1 MPSSQARR
9 PVATIL
15 LHTPTGRDHLGAALL
30 ISACLHGAALVWY
43 WQTPPPAF
51 APAAS
56 MLEVVLVN
64 THTPDAPAQPTV
76 VAQQALDGGA
86 DAPRGIAAS
95 PLPRTVAQS
104 PDEQV
109 LLALRKRRMALEAQQ
124 QVLLTQLLSAQRVPN
139 SEALRQTEDAS
150 GRDAI
155 DQAQQVVSSRIAVL
169 KARIAQYNAGPEHQL
184 AGPAAARAV
193 YAAYVEAW
201 RQRIEQL
208 GTEHYPAAARGR
220 IYGSLQLSV
229 TIRRDG
235 SLVRVEIDRPS
246 EHAILNLAARRIVQ
260 LAAPF
265 APLPDAIAR
274 DADELTIT
282 RTWHFTDQQLDTAP

>member
-1 MPSSQARR
+1 MPSLPLHR

-15 LHTPTGRDHLGAALL
+15 LRSQTGRDHLGAALL
-30 ISACLHGAALVWY
+30 ISACLHGAALVWH
-43 WQTPPPAF
+43 WQTAPAF

-56 MLEVVLVN
+56 TLEVVLVN
-64 THTPDAPAQPTV
+64 AHTPDAPANPTV
-76 VAQQALDGGA
+76 LAQQSLDGGG
-86 DAPRGIAAS
+86 DAPRGISAS
-95 PLPRTVAQS
+95 PLPRTVVQS

-109 LLALRKRRMALEAQQ
+109 LLALQKRRMALEAQQ
-124 QVLLTQLLSAQRVPN
+124 QALLTQLLNAQRVPN
-139 SEALRQTEDAS
+139 PEALRQAADVA

-155 DQAQQVVSSRIAVL
+155 DQEQQIVSSRIAAL
-169 KARIAQYNAGPEHQL
+169 QARIAQYNARPEHRF
-184 AGPAAARAV
+184 AGPAATWAA

-235 SLVRVEIDRPS
+235 SLVRILIDRPS

-274 DADELTIT
+274 DADVLTIT

>member
-1 MPSSQARR
+1 MPSLQQHRS
-9 PVATIL
+9 VATIL
-15 LHTPTGRDHLGAALL
+15 LRPQTGRAHLGAALL
-30 ISACLHGAALVWY
+30 ISTCLHGAALAWH
-43 WQTPPPAF
+43 WQIFPAF

-56 MLEVVLVN
+56 TLEVVLVN
-64 THTPDAPAQPTV
+64 AHTPDAPANPTV
-76 VAQQALDGGA
+76 VAQRALDGGG
-86 DAPRGIAAS
+86 DASSGMAAS
-95 PLPRTVAQS
+95 PLPRTVVQS

-109 LLALRKRRMALEAQQ
+109 LLALQKRRMALQTQQ
-124 QVLLTQLLSAQRVPN
+124 QELLTQLLSAQRVPN
-139 SEALRQTEDAS
+139 PEAPRQAEDAS

-155 DQAQQVVSSRIAVL
+155 DQERQILNSRIAAL
-169 KARIAQYNAGPEHQL
+169 KARIAQYNARPEHQF
-184 AGPAAARAV
+184 AGPAAARAA

-208 GTEHYPAAARGR
+208 GTEHYPAVARGR

-265 APLPDAIAR
+265 APLPDAAAR
-274 DADELTIT
+274 DADVLTIT
-282 RTWHFTDQQLDTAP
+282 RTWHFTDQQLDTMP